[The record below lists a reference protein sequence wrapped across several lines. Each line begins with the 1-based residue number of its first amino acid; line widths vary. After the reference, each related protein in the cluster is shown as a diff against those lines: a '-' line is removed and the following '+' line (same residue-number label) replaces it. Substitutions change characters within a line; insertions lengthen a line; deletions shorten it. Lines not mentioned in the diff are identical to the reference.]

1 MKCYYIKVLQI
12 SGTGIYNEKCCKL
25 VVKVL
30 QISAGG
36 KNIFCY
42 LGPIIKGSFM
52 ALKRIK

>member
-1 MKCYYIKVLQI
+1 MEALQI
-12 SGTGIYNEKCCKL
+12 SGTSFYNEKCCKL

-42 LGPIIKGSFM
+42 LGPIIRGSFM

>member
-1 MKCYYIKVLQI
+1 MEVLQI
-12 SGTGIYNEKCCKL
+12 SGTRLYNEKCCKL

-36 KNIFCY
+36 KSIFGY
-42 LGPIIKGSFM
+42 LGPIRRGSFM